1 MSSTKKKAKGA
12 KKRVQRAT
20 SNVFAMFEQSQIQ
33 EFKEAFNIIDQNR
46 DGFIDMEDLK
56 DMFASLGQ
64 EKPDKYLEGM
74 LNEATGPI
82 NFTMFMTLFGEKMNG
97 TDPEE
102 VIRGA
107 FSPFDPDGTG
117 KIHEEPLRRML
128 MEWCDR

>member
-1 MSSTKKKAKGA
+1 MSATKKKAKGA

-64 EKPDKYLEGM
+64 EKPDKYLEDM
-74 LNEATGPI
+74 INEATGPI

-97 TDPEE
+97 TDPED

-107 FSPFDPDGTG
+107 FAPFDADGTG
-117 KIHEEPLRRML
+117 KIQEDNLKRML
-128 MEWCDR
+128 TEWCDR

>member
-64 EKPDKYLEGM
+64 EKPDKYLEDM

-97 TDPEE
+97 TDPED

-107 FSPFDPDGTG
+107 FSPFDVDGTG
-117 KIHEEPLRRML
+117 KIHEDNLKRML
-128 MEWCDR
+128 TEWCDR